1 MINIGLLIIPK
12 LSDFILYIIVAA
24 GFSLRF
30 SSSNMYME
38 ISHKLRNLKVAA
50 TRPNVQFGMGGLKPL
65 KLNYKLNNS
74 LKKE

>member
-1 MINIGLLIIPK
+1 MFIFILPK

-30 SSSNMYME
+30 SSSNVYME

-50 TRPNVQFGMGGLKPL
+50 TQIVQFR
-65 KLNYKLNNS
+65 Y
-74 LKKE
+74 

>member
-1 MINIGLLIIPK
+1 MESIIETKSIPK

-30 SSSNMYME
+30 SSSNGYME

-50 TRPNVQFGMGGLKPL
+50 TQIAQFR
-65 KLNYKLNNS
+65 YK
-74 LKKE
+74 

>member
-1 MINIGLLIIPK
+1 MGKSIVLFCIKSIWEDLILLIHKQLIPK

-38 ISHKLRNLKVAA
+38 ISHKLRNLKVAVTQIA
-50 TRPNVQFGMGGLKPL
+50 QFR
-65 KLNYKLNNS
+65 
-74 LKKE
+74 